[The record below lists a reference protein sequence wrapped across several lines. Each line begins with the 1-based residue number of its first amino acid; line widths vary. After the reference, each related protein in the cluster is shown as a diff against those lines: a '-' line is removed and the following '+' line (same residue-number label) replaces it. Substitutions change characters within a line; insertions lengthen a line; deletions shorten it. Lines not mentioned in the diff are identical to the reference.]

1 MYAGLSFREYIG
13 KHLPQKCRLMCQ
25 ALLFVGR
32 ADNNLHRFHDE
43 IKKIKLMIVINK
55 ITELQK

>member
-1 MYAGLSFREYIG
+1 
-13 KHLPQKCRLMCQ
+13 MCQ

-43 IKKIKLMIVINK
+43 IKKNK
-55 ITELQK
+55 INDSHK